1 MTPRLCL
8 AALTAALML
17 AAPAAHAFTFEGANT
32 VTPDGSAKLTDPAS
46 RFDTNT
52 NKSTIGNSDGPTFHF
67 SGPRSGA
74 ASFDSDANRL
84 FSPVGRPGESGRD
97 R

>member
-8 AALTAALML
+8 AVLAAALLL

-32 VTPDGSAKLTDPAS
+32 VTPNGSSNLTDPNS
-46 RFDTNT
+46 RFDTGG
-52 NKSTIGNSDGPTFHF
+52 NKSTLDNSNGLHF
-67 SGPRSGA
+67 SVTPRSGA
-74 ASFDSDANRL
+74 ASFDADANRL

>member
-8 AALTAALML
+8 AALAAALML

-32 VTPDGSAKLTDPAS
+32 VTPDGTAKLTDPDS
-46 RFDTNT
+46 RFDTSG
-52 NKSTIGNSDGPTFHF
+52 NKSTLDNPNGFHF
-67 SGPRSGA
+67 SASPRSGA

>member
-8 AALTAALML
+8 AVLAAALML

-32 VTPDGSAKLTDPAS
+32 VTPNGSSKLTDPDS
-46 RFDTNT
+46 RFDT
-52 NKSTIGNSDGPTFHF
+52 SNSGSKTTLDNGFHF
-67 SGPRSGA
+67 SASPRSGA

>member
-8 AALTAALML
+8 AALAAALML

-32 VTPDGSAKLTDPAS
+32 VTPDGSSKLTDPDS
-46 RFDTNT
+46 RFDTSGG
-52 NKSTIGNSDGPTFHF
+52 NKSTLDNGLHF
-67 SGPRSGA
+67 SVSPRSGA
-74 ASFDSDANRL
+74 ASFDSDSNRL